1 MQQRLH
7 HTALDDTAEQPRFP
21 ARASHAL
28 RPEPTDARGGTSM
41 ANHTESSGHQVPDR
55 HRLSDEERDRRIT
68 THSSHSRPTTNS
80 PDDAENSGEMGPMH
94 TNAGNTGF
102 SSDQISPKT
111 QNLPQTG
118 PSASHPGR
126 NKGSSNKNR

>member
-1 MQQRLH
+1 
-7 HTALDDTAEQPRFP
+7 
-21 ARASHAL
+21 
-28 RPEPTDARGGTSM
+28 M
-41 ANHTESSGHQVPDR
+41 ANHTESSGHSVPDR

-68 THSSHSRPTTNS
+68 THSSGSGQANSR
-80 PDDAENSGEMGPMH
+80 DEEKGGSGEMGPMH

-118 PSASHPGR
+118 PSASHPAGS
-126 NKGSSNKNR
+126 KGTSGGKR